1 MPYLGTMLS
10 RFGTS
15 TSAGSGIDMAVA
27 GSPISAA
34 KRSNCAGEVSCSIRA
49 LPAGDT
55 VKECGIPFGSSKNE
69 PGRAVQVLSPQVRLT
84 SPWRM

>member
-69 PGRAVQVLSPQVRLT
+69 PGDRR
-84 SPWRM
+84 